1 MYGFFFFSSRRR
13 HTRCALV
20 TGVQTCAL
28 PICYRGTAAKADKAA
43 PLPPPARFCKGVSEY
58 FAEAALN
65 NKLFHGDAIVQAL
78 VGVEQQGQRPAAVGG
93 DQHRLHIA
101 DFALVGDGADRAF
114 RRLARSEEHTSEL
127 QSLMRI
133 SYAVFCLK

>member
-28 PICYRGTAAKADKAA
+28 PLSYRGTAAKADKAA

-93 DQHRLHIA
+93 DQHRLHI
-101 DFALVGDGADRAF
+101 DRKSVVLGKSVSV
-114 RRLARSEEHTSEL
+114 RVDLEGG
-127 QSLMRI
+127 RI
-133 SYAVFCLK
+133 CKQKTL